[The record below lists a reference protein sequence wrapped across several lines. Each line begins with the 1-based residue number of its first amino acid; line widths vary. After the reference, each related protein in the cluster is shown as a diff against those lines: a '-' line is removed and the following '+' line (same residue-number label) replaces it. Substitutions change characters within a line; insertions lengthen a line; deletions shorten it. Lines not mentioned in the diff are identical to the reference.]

1 MENSWSMV
9 VFGFAIIALPFLF
22 IVSVATKF
30 SGVQSFGRARSKGN
44 KTISESEA
52 SSTTMNYISPKLKP
66 RLVILVLC
74 IASLLFFGLKGNGKV
89 NYYGMNFE
97 AGSVFSPES
106 YTSYGLFEDAE
117 NEVNRLVARKRNPS
131 LMGVLVSSTI
141 GGIVC
146 YPLWKEDE
154 FKELLI
160 KWRNA

>member
-1 MENSWSMV
+1 
-9 VFGFAIIALPFLF
+9 
-22 IVSVATKF
+22 
-30 SGVQSFGRARSKGN
+30 
-44 KTISESEA
+44 
-52 SSTTMNYISPKLKP
+52 
-66 RLVILVLC
+66 
-74 IASLLFFGLKGNGKV
+74 
-89 NYYGMNFE
+89 MNFE

-117 NEVNRLVARKRNPS
+117 NEVNLLVARKRNPS

-146 YPLWKEDE
+146 YSLWKEDE